1 VVIMVM
7 TPFADHGV
15 DQVGPQVGEI
25 PDPFGRSV
33 PDGVQLGLLAGGGS
47 GSKWRRAVS
56 GSGRRGAQPE
66 RAGRLM
72 RVKCGTA
79 VYAARR

>member
-1 VVIMVM
+1 MVM

-33 PDGVQLGLLAGGGS
+33 PDGVQLGLLAGG
-47 GSKWRRAVS
+47 
-56 GSGRRGAQPE
+56 
-66 RAGRLM
+66 
-72 RVKCGTA
+72 
-79 VYAARR
+79 